1 MDADF
6 HFDRNYYRAVL
17 AYFILIFTTACAIP
31 ERETN
36 VHPISHNLWTEV
48 LQDIVMQ
55 NGMVD
60 YQRLINNPN
69 KFYSYIKI
77 LEGNHPD
84 KSTWNREEKL
94 AYWINAYNAFTLQL
108 IIDNYP
114 LSSIK
119 DLNSTVS
126 IPFVNTIWDK
136 SFILISDFSYSLN
149 DIEHGMLRKQFNEP
163 RIHFAINCASVSCP
177 NLRNEAYTAENLN
190 KQLDMQSR
198 LFINDETKN
207 LIDNQNLKISKIF
220 SWFSDDF
227 TKNGTLIEFLNK
239 YSEVEIN
246 ENTDISFR
254 EYDWSLN
261 DSNGH

>member
-1 MDADF
+1 MDAHF
-6 HFDRNYYRAVL
+6 HFDRNYFWTVL
-17 AYFILIFTTACAIP
+17 AFFILTFITACAVP
-31 ERETN
+31 ERESKTR
-36 VHPISHNLWTEV
+36 PISHNLWTEV

-55 NGMVD
+55 NGKVD
-60 YQRLINNPN
+60 YQRLINNPK
-69 KFYSYIKI
+69 KFNAYINTLK
-77 LEGNHPD
+77 ENHPD
-84 KSTWNREEKL
+84 RIIWNSEEKL
-94 AYWINAYNAFTLQL
+94 SYWINAYNAFTLQL

-119 DLNSTVS
+119 DLNSSIS

-136 SFILISDFSYSLN
+136 PFILISDFSYSLN
-149 DIEHGMLRKQFNEP
+149 DIEHGILRKQFNEP

-190 KQLDMQSR
+190 RQLNMQSR
-198 LFINDETKN
+198 LFISDETKN

-220 SWFSDDF
+220 SWFGSDF

-239 YSEVEIN
+239 YSDVEIN
-246 ENTDISFR
+246 ENAEISYN